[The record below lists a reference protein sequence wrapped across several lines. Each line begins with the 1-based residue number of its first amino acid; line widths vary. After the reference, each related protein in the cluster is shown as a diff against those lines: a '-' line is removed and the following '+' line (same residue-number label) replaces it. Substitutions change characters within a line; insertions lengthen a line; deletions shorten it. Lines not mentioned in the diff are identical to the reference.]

1 MKELITAILMCIAAL
16 GAKAQVLTSETIKNV
31 HNEMT
36 SKAKSEY
43 VYNVDYTG
51 NDITTMYVYK
61 KNYAGKDVLMLK
73 SFLKYD

>member
-43 VYNVDYTG
+43 VY
-51 NDITTMYVYK
+51 K

-73 SFLKYD
+73 SYLKYD